1 MLSSLL
7 EMSGQPAVAQA
18 PLARS
23 PQFSG
28 HISSFQEIATIRG
41 PSPFVRVANDEC
53 VYSKG
58 QSVRYSVSP
67 SLLWALCNS

>member
-1 MLSSLL
+1 
-7 EMSGQPAVAQA
+7 MSGQPAVAQA

-53 VYSKG
+53 VFEG
-58 QSVRYSVSP
+58 TECEVQCVTVTTVGTV
-67 SLLWALCNS
+67 